1 MFVGFIAVI
10 VVILIIV
17 ALMSTGAT
25 SGSGGVD
32 QTKATKAV
40 GEISALG
47 QSIGFFKTTT
57 TNNDYTGISVTSLIN
72 AGIISSADVIGST
85 TAMKALPVSGAGV
98 VGAAEEALTAVP
110 NSAIK
115 SKAVK
120 GLYYQVLPGAS
131 ASTFVVR
138 TVIDEAAGGIAAV
151 AVGGADNGLRAAI
164 EAAVAKLDGN
174 GATVAL
180 GTVNNDGLV
189 GVTIK

>member
-47 QSIGFFKTTT
+47 QSIGFYKTTT
-57 TNNDYTGISVTSLIN
+57 TNNNYTGISVTSLVN
-72 AGIISSADVIGST
+72 AGIISADDVVAST
-85 TAMKALPVSGAGV
+85 TTMKALPVTSGA

-110 NSAIK
+110 NSVIQ

-131 ASTFVVR
+131 ASTFVIR
-138 TVIDEAAGGIAAV
+138 TVVDEATGAIAPV

-164 EAAVAKLDGN
+164 EAAVLKLNGN
-174 GATVAL
+174 GATIAL
-180 GTVNNDGLV
+180 GTVENDGLV
-189 GVTIK
+189 GVTIR

>member
-57 TNNDYTGISVTSLIN
+57 TNNDYSAISVKKLVD
-72 AGIISSADVIGST
+72 AGIISSSDVVDST
-85 TAMKALPVSGAGV
+85 TAMVALPVTSGA
-98 VGAAEEALTAVP
+98 VGAAEAALTVVEK
-110 NSAIK
+110 SVIQ

-120 GLYYQVLPGAS
+120 GLYYEVLPGAT
-131 ASTFVVR
+131 ASTFVIR
-138 TVIDEAAGGIAAV
+138 TVIDQAAGGIAAV

-164 EAAVAKLDGN
+164 EAAVNKLNNN

-180 GTVNNDGLV
+180 GTVENDGLV

>member
-57 TNNDYTGISVTSLIN
+57 TNNDYSAISVASLVN
-72 AGIISSADVIGST
+72 AGIISSADVVGST
-85 TAMKALPVSGAGV
+85 AAMVALPVTSGA
-98 VGAAEEALTAVP
+98 VGAAEAALTAVP
-110 NSAIK
+110 NSVIQ

-120 GLYYQVLPGAS
+120 GLYYEVLPGAT
-131 ASTFVVR
+131 ASTFVIR
-138 TVIDEAAGGIAAV
+138 TVIDQAAGGIAAV

-164 EAAVAKLDGN
+164 EAAVSKLNNN

-180 GTVNNDGLV
+180 GTVENDGLV

>member
-57 TNNDYTGISVTSLIN
+57 VNNDYTGISVASLIN
-72 AGIISSADVIGST
+72 AGIISSDDVVGST
-85 TAMKALPVSGAGV
+85 ADMKVLPVTSGA
-98 VGAAEEALTAVP
+98 VGAAAEALGVVA

-120 GLYYQVLPGAS
+120 GLYYQVLPGAT
-131 ASTFVVR
+131 ASTFVIR
-138 TVIDEAAGGIAAV
+138 TVIDEATGGIAAV

-164 EAAVAKLDGN
+164 ESAVNKLNDN

>member
-57 TNNDYTGISVTSLIN
+57 TNNDYAGVSAANLVS
-72 AGIISSADVIGST
+72 AGIIADEDVVNST
-85 TAMKALPVSGAGV
+85 TKMKGLPVASGAV
-98 VGAAEEALTAVP
+98 DANAEEAALTAV
-110 NSAIK
+110 NKSVIK

-120 GLYYQVLPGAS
+120 GLYYEVLPGAS
-131 ASTFVVR
+131 ASTFVIR
-138 TVIDEAAGGIAAV
+138 TVIDETDIAAV

-164 EAAVAKLDGN
+164 EAAVIKLDGN
-174 GATVAL
+174 GATV
-180 GTVNNDGLV
+180 GGGDVKNDGLV
-189 GVTIK
+189 GVILR

>member
-57 TNNDYTGISVTSLIN
+57 SNNDYAGIDVDSLIS
-72 AGIISSADVIGST
+72 AGIISETDTIKST
-85 TAMKALPVSGAGV
+85 TSMKGLPVTSGAV
-98 VGAAEEALTAVP
+98 DANAEEAALA
-110 NSAIK
+110 ADLDLIK

-120 GLYYQVLPGAS
+120 GLYYQVLPGAT
-131 ASTFVVR
+131 ASTFVIR
-138 TVIDEAAGGIAAV
+138 TIIDEGTGGIAAV
-151 AVGGADNGLRAAI
+151 GGADDGLRAAI
-164 EAAVAKLDGN
+164 EVAVGKLNDN
-174 GATVAL
+174 GADVAP
-180 GTVNNDGLV
+180 GKIKDDGLV
-189 GVTIK
+189 GIALK

>member
-57 TNNDYTGISVTSLIN
+57 TNNDYTGISVASLIN
-72 AGIISSADVIGST
+72 AGIISSNDVVGST
-85 TAMKALPVSGAGV
+85 TNMKALPVSGAGV
-98 VGAAEEALTAVP
+98 VGNTEETLTAVP
-110 NSAIK
+110 NSVIK

-131 ASTFVVR
+131 ASTFVIR
-138 TVIDEAAGGIAAV
+138 TIIEEGANGIA
-151 AVGGADNGLRAAI
+151 AVGGADDGLRAAI
-164 EAAVAKLDGN
+164 ESAVSKLNDN
-174 GATVAL
+174 GATVAI

>member
-57 TNNDYTGISVTSLIN
+57 SNNDYAGIDVDSLVS
-72 AGIISSADVIGST
+72 AGIISETDTVKST
-85 TAMKALPVSGAGV
+85 TSMKGLPVTSGAV
-98 VGAAEEALTAVP
+98 AADAEATAL
-110 NSAIK
+110 AADLAIIK

-120 GLYYQVLPGAS
+120 GLYYQVLPGAT
-131 ASTFVVR
+131 ASTFVIR
-138 TVIDEAAGGIAAV
+138 TIVDEATGGIAAV
-151 AVGGADNGLRAAI
+151 GGADDGLRSAI
-164 EAAVAKLDGN
+164 EVAVGKLNDN
-174 GATVAL
+174 GADVAP
-180 GTVNNDGLV
+180 GKVNNDGLV
-189 GVTIK
+189 GIALK

>member
-57 TNNDYTGISVTSLIN
+57 TNNDYDGINVEKLKD
-72 AGIISSADVIGST
+72 AGIISANDIITST
-85 TAMKALPVSGAGV
+85 TNMKGLPVTTGTV
-98 VGAAEEALTAVP
+98 DNTEAAL
-110 NSAIK
+110 NDSSKLIK

-120 GLYYQVLPGAS
+120 GLYYEVLPGAS
-131 ASTFVVR
+131 ASTFVIR
-138 TVIDEAAGGIAAV
+138 TVVDEAAGGIAAL
-151 AVGGADNGLRAAI
+151 GGADDGLRSAI
-164 EAAVAKLDGN
+164 ESAVGKLNGN
-174 GATVAL
+174 GATVAG
-180 GTVNNDGLV
+180 GTKTNDGLV
-189 GVTIK
+189 GITLK

>member
-57 TNNDYTGISVTSLIN
+57 TNNDYSGISVANLVN
-72 AGIISSADVIGST
+72 AGIISSDDVVGSIA
-85 TAMKALPVSGAGV
+85 AMKALPVSGAGV
-98 VGAAEEALTAVP
+98 VGAAEETLTAVP
-110 NSAIK
+110 NSVIK

-131 ASTFVVR
+131 ASTFVIR
-138 TVIDEAAGGIAAV
+138 TIIDETDIAAV

-164 EAAVAKLDGN
+164 EAAVAKLDDN
-174 GATVAL
+174 GADVAL